1 MYFYPKERKKFN
13 SISFVE
19 DKGLFVYSY
28 KNVVYSNDYVS
39 GLDFEKT
46 DGLGKYLSGSY
57 VGNSKF
63 WPWDWTIDMIISL
76 ENIVP
81 SSKPFIYLEKIFA
94 IRIIDKGGDYY
105 LQAGYNG
112 YWRYR
117 KLLRFSKDNEVKF
130 YLLRLIYSFR
140 DKFYIY
146 FNGDMKGIHVRSK
159 DLGRL
164 RRDKRIRLFQN
175 GSPVSLYFLNI
186 LPYLSLRSYSNQK
199 SLLSRIFNV
208 KIY

>member
-1 MYFYPKERKKFN
+1 MYFYPKEERVFN
-13 SISFVE
+13 STFFIE
-19 DKGLFVYSY
+19 DESLFVYSY

-39 GLDFEKT
+39 GLDFEKI

-57 VGNSKF
+57 VGNLKF

-105 LQAGYNG
+105 LEVGYNG
-112 YWRYR
+112 HWSYK
-117 KLLRFSKDNEVKF
+117 KLLQLYPDNEVKF
-130 YLLRLIYSFR
+130 YLLRLMYSF
-140 DKFYIY
+140 KNHIYVY
-146 FNGDMKGIHVRSK
+146 FNGSISGFSVRSK

-186 LPYLSLRSYSNQK
+186 LPYLSLRSYSNKK

-208 KIY
+208 NIY